1 MNLYV
6 VLGISR
12 DADDETI
19 RSAYRILARRYHPDR
34 GAGSSAEKFRQVTE
48 AYETLI
54 DPGSRQSYD
63 FSLQWAQPQ
72 VPIRVV
78 PIRVEPMVARPGTFP
93 QEDAGLFGRFAAQ
106 PQSSACRTSS
116 DFDELLDRWL
126 DSLEDLWLDSDGRW

>member
-34 GAGSSAEKFRQVTE
+34 GAGSSAEKFRQVNE

-54 DPGSRQSYD
+54 DPESRQSYD
-63 FSLQWAQPQ
+63 LSLQWAQPR
-72 VPIRVV
+72 VPV
-78 PIRVEPMVARPGTFP
+78 RVEPMVGRSGPFFE
-93 QEDAGLFGRFAAQ
+93 EDAGLFGRFAA
-106 PQSSACRTSS
+106 PRPPAVFRTSL
-116 DFDELLDRWL
+116 DVDEFFDRWFH
-126 DSLEDLWLDSDGRW
+126 SLEWPW

>member
-1 MNLYV
+1 MNFYA

-34 GAGSSAEKFRQVTE
+34 GAGSSAEKFRQVNE

-63 FSLQWAQPQ
+63 CSLQGPQ
-72 VPIRVV
+72 CQV
-78 PIRVEPMVARPGTFP
+78 PIRVEPIVAQSGPFP
-93 QEDAGLFGRFAAQ
+93 QEDAGLFGRSAAR
-106 PQSSACRTSS
+106 PPSSIFRTSPG
-116 DFDELLDRWL
+116 FDELFDRWFHSL
-126 DSLEDLWLDSDGRW
+126 DDLFFDSEWRW